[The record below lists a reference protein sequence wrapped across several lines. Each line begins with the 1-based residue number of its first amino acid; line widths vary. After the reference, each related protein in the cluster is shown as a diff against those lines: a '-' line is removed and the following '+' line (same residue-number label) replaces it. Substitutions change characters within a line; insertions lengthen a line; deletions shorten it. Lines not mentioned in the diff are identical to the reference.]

1 MIITAEVGLKFFNF
15 LSMISRVFCLKK
27 VRDELC
33 FLVIDICYVKG
44 VGFYG
49 DRWFGYNYRACKL
62 TGAVKCRESYL
73 VCFHFMTIY
82 LLKLFWYT
90 RSY

>member
-1 MIITAEVGLKFFNF
+1 
-15 LSMISRVFCLKK
+15 
-27 VRDELC
+27 
-33 FLVIDICYVKG
+33 
-44 VGFYG
+44 
-49 DRWFGYNYRACKL
+49 L